1 MSSFW
6 AAFAAALVAA
16 LILLT
21 GLYLRQR
28 QSHASERRGSR
39 HRHRDVVTTWPPQAT
54 RVLTPTELRARALL
68 QETMPRHLVLAQVAL
83 SRFIRVSRS
92 KSYGEW
98 LQRVGTLSADLL
110 LCDEESR
117 VLAVIDLVSDT
128 DTESTRLRHE
138 RMARVL
144 RAADVPVLTWNAAKL
159 PSMAQVL
166 DQLQALAAA
175 GLDHNLPPPVS
186 APMPLMPNGAADESF
201 GGPPRDAVVADRR

>member
-6 AAFAAALVAA
+6 AAVAAALVAA

-28 QSHASERRGSR
+28 QNHATEKRDSR
-39 HRHRDVVTTWPPQAT
+39 HRHRDVVAAWPPQAT

-68 QETMPRHLVLAQVAL
+68 QETMPKHLVLAQVAL

-117 VLAVIDLVSDT
+117 VLAVIDLVSET
-128 DTESTRLRHE
+128 DTESSRLRHE

-144 RAADVPVLTWNAAKL
+144 RAADVPVFVWNAAKL
-159 PSMAQVL
+159 PSVDQVL
-166 DQLQALAAA
+166 DQLHAIAAA
-175 GLDHNLPPPVS
+175 GVSHNLPPPVS
-186 APMPLMPNGAADESF
+186 GPMPLMPNGAAEESF
-201 GGPPRDAVVADRR
+201 GGSSRDAVVADRR